1 MVNPQQG
8 EIDDA
13 PVEVQA
19 RMMSQLMLKLK
30 DNINTTVV
38 ICITQLRMKH

>member
-1 MVNPQQG
+1 
-8 EIDDA
+8 
-13 PVEVQA
+13 
-19 RMMSQLMLKLK
+19 MMSQLMLELK